1 MKEYQWDMDD
11 TISVTSLQSVRS
23 DVTGLRK
30 PHDERDEQQAR
41 LTLSTRSP
49 LLKYFTPRL
58 RAAGDYSQFIGIVRG
73 FARNNNNNKGKIKLR
88 STASS

>member
-1 MKEYQWDMDD
+1 MCDVMQVNTDLDD
-11 TISVTSLQSVRS
+11 TISVTSFRSTQS

-30 PHDERDEQQAR
+30 QQMTQDSERQPR
-41 LTLSTRSP
+41 MTLSTRSP

-73 FARNNNNNKGKIKLR
+73 FTKNSNGE
-88 STASS
+88 